1 MFNKVATKLAA
12 STFALS
18 LAAAPVVAAEYGKWD
33 TDGNAGINESE
44 FRSGFEANKAFDNWD
59 TDKSGTLTHSEFE
72 TGIGDNEEAFNERY
86 GDGWFGEWDANT
98 DSALS
103 EDEYYDG
110 LYTSYDA
117 DNDNVI
123 EEPEFGDLGDDM
135 GDGGWFDV

>member
-59 TDKSGTLTHSEFE
+59 TDKSGTLTQSELE
-72 TGIGDNEEAFNERY
+72 TGIGDNEEAFNERC